1 MSTERVNICLT
12 AELLARI
19 DREASTYG
27 DSRSNFI
34 RRAVITY
41 LDQQES
47 LRYLPEM
54 TRVAGKIME
63 QSKDLQLTQQ
73 MHLADLIEPGPV
85 STKKAPKRRETASRA

>member
-34 RRAVITY
+34 RRAVISY

-47 LRYLPEM
+47 LRSLPEM
-54 TRVAGKIME
+54 ARIAGQIME
-63 QSKDLQLTQQ
+63 QSKDLQLTKQ
-73 MHLADLIEPGPV
+73 MHLADLTQNASV
-85 STKKAPKRRETASRA
+85 SSKKAPKRRETASRA

>member
-34 RRAVITY
+34 RRAVISY
-41 LDQQES
+41 LDQQQS
-47 LRYLPEM
+47 LRSLPEM
-54 TRVAGKIME
+54 ARIAGQIME
-63 QSKDLQLTQQ
+63 QSKDLQLTKQ
-73 MHLADLIEPGPV
+73 MHLADLAEDASV
-85 STKKAPKRRETASRA
+85 SAKKAPKRRETASRA